1 MDIRRFFSRNPIV
14 DSMIDI
20 DSEEAYH
27 LRKVLRVKI
36 AAEIEITDG
45 TGSLYYGKI
54 DGFIKDIV
62 RVKIYKTEKYKK
74 SSNRIIIAP
83 SLLKRNAMNLMIEKL
98 SEIGVDEITPVLF
111 NRTELKP
118 SDNLIQKWEKIAI
131 ASLKVN
137 KQVWLTKINIPIK
150 LSDLIE
156 NYNNIENKFM
166 LDIDGN
172 TKINES
178 PLLNTLAVIGPPG
191 DYIKQE
197 RDNLINE
204 GYSST
209 KINNS
214 ILKVETAAI
223 SISSILKEQELIIG
237 NN

>member
-1 MDIRRFFSRNPIV
+1 MDIRRFFSRTPIV
-14 DSMIDI
+14 DSIIDI

-27 LRKVLRVKI
+27 LRRVLRVKI
-36 AAEIEITDG
+36 GTEIEITNG
-45 TGSLYYGKI
+45 AGLLYYGMI
-54 DGFIKDIV
+54 DSFINDVV
-62 RVKIYKTEKYKK
+62 RVKINKTEKYEK

-118 SDNLIQKWEKIAI
+118 SDKLVQKWEKIAI

-137 KQVWLTKINIPIK
+137 KQVWLTKINIPMK
-150 LSDLIE
+150 LSDLIK

-166 LDIDGN
+166 LDIEGN

-178 PLLNTLAVIGPPG
+178 PLLNTIAVIGPPG
-191 DYIKQE
+191 DYVKQE
-197 RDNLINE
+197 RDNLIDK
-204 GYSST
+204 GYSRI
-209 KINNS
+209 KINNA

-223 SISSILKEQELIIG
+223 SISSILKEKEFIIG